1 MEKFQL
7 RTGRLVLREWR
18 DADREPFAEMNANPE
33 VMEFFP
39 STLERQTS
47 DVMVDRFRREFAE
60 LGFCPWA
67 LELFGVEAFIGFV
80 GLYSV
85 PDEMTFSPA
94 VEVGWR
100 LARPFWGQ
108 GYATEAAA
116 RVLRFGFDEL
126 GLEELV
132 SFTSVV
138 NTRSRKVMERRPCR
152 VISTTT
158 SSTRASPK
166 VINCGRTC
174 CIEPC
179 GADSAG
185 HLKAGS
191 GRQSGLASEC
201 GASFLHALQILPV

>member
-1 MEKFQL
+1 MEEFQL

-80 GLYSV
+80 GLHSV

-94 VEVGWR
+94 VEVGRR

-138 NTRSRKVMERRPCR
+138 NTRSRKVMERLGMSRDPDDDFEHPRLPEGHRLRPHVLYR
-152 VISTTT
+152 AVRSRFGWTPESRIGTTE
-158 SSTRASPK
+158 RA
-166 VINCGRTC
+166 C
-174 CIEPC
+174 
-179 GADSAG
+179 
-185 HLKAGS
+185 L
-191 GRQSGLASEC
+191 
-201 GASFLHALQILPV
+201 